1 MLDDPQARPI
11 VRLLPGR
18 HKRLVGGHPWVYS
31 NEIAMDA
38 AAKAL
43 PSGSLVTLQDGKGEA
58 LGLAMFNPHP
68 LISARVLDLR
78 ATRRLDEG
86 FLAHRL
92 ERALGIRTALFE
104 GSACYRLVHA
114 EADGLPGL
122 VIDRF
127 GGTLVCQLNSAGMD
141 RLEPLLL
148 DALAR
153 VVAPETVVLRNDSS
167 ARGVEGLERG
177 VRVAR
182 GAVEGPVTLIENGAT
197 FFADPLAGQKT
208 GWFYDQRDNRAFMAR
223 LAKERRV
230 LDLYAFG
237 GGFGVLA
244 LVAGAHEAVLV
255 DRAEPALAAARR
267 AAEANGVAQRCRLQK
282 GEVFQEMQRLAEA
295 GERFGVVIAD
305 PPAFAKSRK
314 DLPAALRGYRKMTRM
329 AAALVEP
336 GGYLFAASCSHNVS
350 EADFAEAV
358 RRGLLD
364 AGRAAR
370 ILRAAG
376 AAPDHPVHPSLP
388 ESAYLKALALALD

>member
-11 VRLLPGR
+11 VRLLPRR

-43 PSGSLVTLQDGKGEA
+43 PPGSLVTLQDERGEA
-58 LGLAMFNPHP
+58 LGLAMFNPRP
-68 LISARVLDLR
+68 LIAARLLDSR
-78 ATRRLDEG
+78 ATRRLDAE

-92 ERALGIRTALFE
+92 QRALAIREALFD
-104 GSACYRLVHA
+104 APFYRLIHA

-122 VIDRF
+122 AIDRF
-127 GGTLVCQLNSAGMD
+127 GPTIVCQLNSAGMD
-141 RLEPLLL
+141 RLEPMLV
-148 DALAR
+148 DALER
-153 VVAPETVVLRNDSS
+153 VLAPEAIVLRNDSA

-177 VRVAR
+177 VRVAK
-182 GAVEGPVTLIENGAT
+182 GTLEGPVELVENGAT

-208 GWFYDQRDNRAFMAR
+208 GWFYDQRENRAFMAR
-223 LAKERRV
+223 LADRKRV

-244 LVAGAHEAVLV
+244 LVAGAAEALLV
-255 DRAEPALAAARR
+255 DRAEPALAAALR
-267 AAEANGVAQRCRLQK
+267 AAEANGVAGRCRTTK
-282 GEVFQEMQRLAEA
+282 GEVFHEMQRLAEA
-295 GERFGVVIAD
+295 GERFDVVIAD
-305 PPAFAKSRK
+305 PPAFAKSKK
-314 DLPAALRGYRKMTRM
+314 DLPTALRGYRKMTRL
-329 AAALVEP
+329 AAMLAAP

-364 AGRAAR
+364 AGRGAR

-376 AAPDHPVHPSLP
+376 AAPDHPVHPALP
-388 ESAYLKALALALD
+388 ESAYLKSLALALD

>member
-1 MLDDPQARPI
+1 MLDDPQLRPI
-11 VRLLPGR
+11 VRLLAGR

-38 AAKAL
+38 AAKEL
-43 PSGSLVTLQDGKGEA
+43 PPGSLVTLQDEKGEA

-68 LISARVLDLR
+68 LISARLLDAR
-78 ATRRLDEG
+78 ATRRVDEE
-86 FLAHRL
+86 FLARRL
-92 ERALGIRTALFE
+92 ERALEIRNSLFD
-104 GSACYRLVHA
+104 GPYYRLVHA

-141 RLEPLLL
+141 RLEKALLAAL
-148 DALAR
+148 DR
-153 VVAPETVVLRNDSS
+153 VVAPDAVVLRNDSS
-167 ARGVEGLERG
+167 ARGVEGLDRG
-177 VRVAR
+177 VRVAK
-182 GAVEGPVTLIENGAT
+182 GAIEGPVLLVENGAT

-208 GWFYDQRDNRAFMAR
+208 GWFYDQRENRAFTAR
-223 LAKERRV
+223 LAKGKRV
-230 LDLYAFG
+230 ADLYAFG

-244 LVAGAHEAVLV
+244 LVAGASEAVLV
-255 DRAEPALAAARR
+255 DRAEPALAAALR
-267 AAEANGVAQRCRLQK
+267 AAEANGVAERCRTGK
-282 GEVFQEMQRLAEA
+282 GEVFHEMQRLAEA
-295 GERFGVVIAD
+295 GERFGVVVAD
-305 PPAFAKSRK
+305 PPAFAKSKK
-314 DLPAALRGYRKMTRM
+314 DLPTALRGYRKMTRL

-350 EADFAEAV
+350 EADFADSV

-388 ESAYLKALALALD
+388 ESAYLKALVLGLD

>member
-1 MLDDPQARPI
+1 MSDDPHARPI

-31 NEIAMDA
+31 NEVAMDA

-43 PSGSLVTLQDGKGEA
+43 PPGSLVTLQDERGEA

-68 LISARVLDLR
+68 LIAARVLDLR
-78 ATRRLDEG
+78 ATRRLDEE
-86 FLAHRL
+86 FLARRL
-92 ERALGIRTALFE
+92 QRALDIRQALFD
-104 GSACYRLVHA
+104 APFYRWVHA

-127 GGTLVCQLNSAGMD
+127 GPTIVCQLNSAGMD
-141 RLEPLLL
+141 RLEPVLIA
-148 DALAR
+148 ALER
-153 VVAPETVVLRNDSS
+153 IVAPDAIVLRNDSA

-177 VRVAR
+177 VRVAK
-182 GAVEGPVTLIENGAT
+182 GTVEGPVALVENGAT

-208 GWFYDQRDNRAFMAR
+208 GWFYDQRENRAFMAR
-223 LAKERRV
+223 LAKGKRV

-244 LVAGAHEAVLV
+244 LVAGASEALLV
-255 DRAEPALAAARR
+255 DRAEPALAAALR
-267 AAEANGVAQRCRLQK
+267 AAEANGVAGRCRIAK
-282 GEVFQEMQRLAEA
+282 GEVFHEMQRLVDA
-295 GERFGVVIAD
+295 GERFDVVIAD
-305 PPAFAKSRK
+305 PPAFAKSKK
-314 DLPAALRGYRKMTRM
+314 DLPTALRGYRKMTRL
-329 AAALVEP
+329 AAALVAP

-376 AAPDHPVHPSLP
+376 AAPDHPVHPALP